1 MLKKILIGLVVI
13 IVILVVIGFL
23 LPTEYE
29 VSRYIVIDA
38 KPSKVH
44 DHVGDL
50 KRWEDWMVW
59 KEQDPTIEITFG
71 KRTTGVGARQTWT
84 GKDGEGE
91 IVFTSSDSKR
101 GVEYDMSM
109 NQSQYTAKGSILYE
123 ELGKSTRV
131 TWTMSGDWPL
141 PVVGGYMVLLFK
153 PMMGDSFEQSFSK
166 LKSLIEPAPKK

>member
-13 IVILVVIGFL
+13 IVILVVVGFL

-38 KPSKVH
+38 KPSKIH

-50 KRWEDWMVW
+50 KRWDDWMTW
-59 KEQDPTIEITFG
+59 KENDPSIEVAYG
-71 KRTTGVGARQTWT
+71 KKTTGVGARQTWT

-91 IVFTSSDSKR
+91 IVFTSADSKR

-109 NQSQYTAKGSILYE
+109 DQGKYTSKGAILYE
-123 ELGKSTRV
+123 EMGKSTRV
-131 TWTMSGDWPL
+131 TWTMSGDWST
-141 PVVGGYMVLLFK
+141 PVVGGYMVLLFE
-153 PMMGDSFEQSFSK
+153 PMIGGEFQKGLSN
-166 LKSLIEPAPKK
+166 LKDRIETKK